1 MQTMGQGSGAD
12 YENQACLRRRL
23 LNIRTDL
30 SSHGQNAHWTLG
42 GIAVL
47 SWGNNDERT
56 GLRKCRQPRRS
67 LDYVVPV
74 QSTLAA
80 ELVVRRDYG

>member
-1 MQTMGQGSGAD
+1 MWTG
-12 YENQACLRRRL
+12 
-23 LNIRTDL
+23 L

-42 GIAVL
+42 GIAIL

-74 QSTLAA
+74 QSDLVGEHAIGAEADRGFDNEAA
-80 ELVVRRDYG
+80 CAARVHKKLPCIG